1 MDWTV
6 IGILASAIVSI
17 GSFGLSIYNAR
28 VNRDTGEINN
38 LRAIITTQGNLLK
51 ELEDKVDKLEK
62 RDRTKTE
69 AINTAYRCKKYEDKS
84 ECPVLAHILKL

>member
-6 IGILASAIVSI
+6 IGIIASAIVSI

-28 VNRDTGEINN
+28 VTRDGGEINN
-38 LRAIITTQGNLLK
+38 LRTIITTQGDLLK
-51 ELEDKVDKLEK
+51 ALEEKVDKLEK

-69 AINTAYRCKKYEDKS
+69 AINTAYRCNKYEDKS

>member
-1 MDWTV
+1 MDWTIV
-6 IGILASAIVSI
+6 GILASAIVSI

-38 LRAIITTQGNLLK
+38 LRAIITTQGDLLK
-51 ELEDKVDKLEK
+51 ELEYKVDKLEK

>member
-6 IGILASAIVSI
+6 IGIIASAIVSI

-38 LRAIITTQGNLLK
+38 LRLIITTQGDLLK
-51 ELEDKVDKLEK
+51 ELESKVEKLEK
-62 RDRTKTE
+62 RDRSKTE
-69 AINTAYRCKKYEDKS
+69 AIQTAYRCKKYEDKK
-84 ECPVLAHILKL
+84 ECPVLAHILQL

>member
-1 MDWTV
+1 MDWTI
-6 IGILASAIVSI
+6 IGIVASAIVSI

-38 LRAIITTQGNLLK
+38 LRLIITTQGDLLK
-51 ELEDKVDKLEK
+51 ELEEKVDKLEK

>member
-6 IGILASAIVSI
+6 IGIVASAIVSI

-38 LRAIITTQGNLLK
+38 LRLIITTQGDLLK
-51 ELEDKVDKLEK
+51 ALEEKVDKLEK
-62 RDRTKTE
+62 KDRTKTE

-84 ECPVLAHILKL
+84 ECPVLAHILRL

>member
-1 MDWTV
+1 MDWTIV
-6 IGILASAIVSI
+6 GILASAIVSI

-28 VNRDTGEINN
+28 VTRDGGEINN
-38 LRAIITTQGNLLK
+38 LRSIITTQGDLLK
-51 ELEDKVDKLEK
+51 ELEEKVDKLEK

>member
-1 MDWTV
+1 MDWTI
-6 IGILASAIVSI
+6 IGIIASAIVSI

-38 LRAIITTQGNLLK
+38 LRLIITTQGDLLK
-51 ELEDKVDKLEK
+51 ELEEKVDKLEK

-69 AINTAYRCKKYEDKS
+69 AINTAYRCTKYQDKS
-84 ECPVLAHILKL
+84 ECPVLAHILRL

>member
-38 LRAIITTQGNLLK
+38 LRAIITTQGDLLK

-84 ECPVLAHILKL
+84 ECPVLAHILRL

>member
-1 MDWTV
+1 MDWTIV
-6 IGILASAIVSI
+6 GILASAIVSI

-38 LRAIITTQGNLLK
+38 LRAIITTQGDLLK

>member
-1 MDWTV
+1 MDWTI
-6 IGILASAIVSI
+6 IGIIASAIVSI

-38 LRAIITTQGNLLK
+38 LRLIITTQGDLLK
-51 ELEDKVDKLEK
+51 ELEEKVDKLEK

-69 AINTAYRCKKYEDKS
+69 AINTAYRCKKYQDKS

>member
-1 MDWTV
+1 MDWTI

-38 LRAIITTQGNLLK
+38 LRAIITTQGDLLK